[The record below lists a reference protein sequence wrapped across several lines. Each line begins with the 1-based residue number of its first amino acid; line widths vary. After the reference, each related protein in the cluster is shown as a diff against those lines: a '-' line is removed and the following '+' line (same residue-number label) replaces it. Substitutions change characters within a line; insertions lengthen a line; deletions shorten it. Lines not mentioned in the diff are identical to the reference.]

1 MPGSLPVGLSR
12 GSIAG
17 ETEKLRTMRVEYLQG
32 TLPQLGPAV
41 LTIGFFDGVHR
52 GHRRLISRTAELAS
66 ERSVQAV
73 AVTFWPSPVSI
84 IRPTVPVQLL
94 STLEEKLRILEGLEE
109 LDAVLVL
116 PFSREMSRLSPEAFL
131 DLIAGYHPLALVEG
145 TDFAVGHHR
154 LGDVTYLRTLGEQ
167 RGFTVETYEVQV
179 DGERVSSTR
188 IRNLVQA
195 GVLTT
200 ATDLLGREYTLLG
213 EVVTGE
219 QRGRLL
225 GFPTA
230 NLRCDARKT
239 LPGSGVYAV
248 RVRLPGE
255 QKATHPGVC
264 NIGVRPTF
272 AGEGH
277 LMVEVHLL
285 EGNMDLYGLHL
296 ETEFVARLREE
307 RRFNGVDELR
317 AQILIDV
324 DHARDLLSASVPGNS
339 NEA

>member
-1 MPGSLPVGLSR
+1 
-12 GSIAG
+12 
-17 ETEKLRTMRVEYLQG
+17 MRVEYLQG
-32 TLPQLGPAV
+32 TSPQQGPAV

-52 GHRRLISRTAELAS
+52 GHRRLISRASELAS
-66 ERSVQAV
+66 ERSAQAV
-73 AVTFWPSPVSI
+73 AVTFWPSPASI
-84 IRPTVPVQLL
+84 IRPTAPIQLL
-94 STLEEKLRILEGLEE
+94 STLEEKLRILEGLGT

-116 PFSREMSRLSPEAFL
+116 PFSREMSKLSPEAFV
-131 DLIAGYHPLALVEG
+131 DLIADCYRPLALVEG
-145 TDFAVGHHR
+145 TDFAVGHRR
-154 LGDVTYLRTLGEQ
+154 LGDITYLRTLGEQ
-167 RGFTVETYEVQV
+167 RGFSVETFEVQV

-188 IRNLVQA
+188 IRNLVQS

-219 QRGRLL
+219 RRGRLL

-230 NLRCDARKT
+230 NLRCDARKI
-239 LPGSGVYAV
+239 LPGGGVYAV

-285 EGNMDLYGLHL
+285 DGNMDLYGLYL
-296 ETEFVARLREE
+296 EAEFVARLREE

-317 AQILIDV
+317 AQISIDV

-339 NEA
+339 NKA